1 MTNLLISFLNLL
13 IPILEL
19 AIFGRIIMSWID
31 PSGQYTISRIIRE
44 ITEPVIGPIR
54 KLLPA
59 VGMFDFSPLIALF
72 LLNILQQVVLSA
84 A

>member
-1 MTNLLISFLNLL
+1 MNLLISFLNLL

-31 PSGQYTISRIIRE
+31 PSGQNKVSQIIRE
-44 ITEPVIGPIR
+44 ITEPIIGPIR
-54 KLLPA
+54 KLIPS

-72 LLNILQQVVLSA
+72 LLNILQQVVLRA
-84 A
+84 G

>member
-31 PSGQYTISRIIRE
+31 PSGQYSISRIIRE
-44 ITEPVIGPIR
+44 ITEPIIGPIR

>member
-1 MTNLLISFLNLL
+1 MGDLLIRFLSIL

-31 PSGQYTISRIIRE
+31 PGGQNSVSRIIRE
-44 ITEPVIGPIR
+44 ITEPIIGPIR
-54 KLLPA
+54 KLIPS

-84 A
+84 G

>member
-31 PSGQYTISRIIRE
+31 PSGQYSISRIIRE
-44 ITEPVIGPIR
+44 ITEPIIGPIR
-54 KLLPA
+54 KLIPS